1 MKPICVFMI
10 GMSLAFG
17 KVTMGQLITM
27 SNKCYDQVKKGKVQ
41 LDSSSYSNAL
51 QTFDK
56 VLKDCTAKDGK
67 IEGNIGRARALNG
80 LKRYDEAI
88 SNAGTAI
95 STSKNTNVMAY
106 YTRSFAYQ
114 KTGKTEEARKDLE
127 MITNLTKKN
136 RDVKSRATMFAN
148 LAEID
153 KAEANYVSAKS
164 NLAEAIAL
172 DSANGDF
179 YIQRGDVS
187 MKEKKY
193 DEAFSDYDKAVKH
206 GKNDVNM
213 YSIRSNARIKQ
224 MQDKYKTQNGNEL
237 AKKMN
242 AGEKKMVCTELTKAL
257 SMGLRNIQLDL
268 FSNMI
273 CK

>member
-41 LDSSSYSNAL
+41 LDSSRYSNAL

-237 AKKMN
+237 AQKMN